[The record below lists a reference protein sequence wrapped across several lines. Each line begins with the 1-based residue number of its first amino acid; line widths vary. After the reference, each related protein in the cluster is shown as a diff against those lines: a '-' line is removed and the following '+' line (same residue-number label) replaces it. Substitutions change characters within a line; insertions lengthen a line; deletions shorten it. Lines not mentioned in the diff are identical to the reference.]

1 MLQGVWIF
9 LAFVVFNPSAREE
22 LKSKVRGGERRQ
34 SVPLFTRGCTPFDLV
49 DDVDNKRD

>member
-22 LKSKVRGGERRQ
+22 LKSKVQGGERRQ
-34 SVPLFTRGCTPFDLV
+34 PIPLVIRGCTPFDLV

>member
-9 LAFVVFNPSAREE
+9 LAFVVFNPNAREE

-34 SVPLFTRGCTPFDLV
+34 EVALV
-49 DDVDNKRD
+49 DDVDNRRD